1 MYKIIEKKVKLEL
14 CENPIPINFDEVPEY
29 TKQDFEERISN
40 MLKMA
45 RERKYSSVIIYA
57 DREHHTNISYLTGFD
72 VRFEEALLIFT
83 EGEKPTLLVGNEG
96 FVYCDIIPIEFNKVL
111 YQPFGL
117 MGQPGEK
124 VPLLQL
130 LKNSGI
136 KKDMKIGII
145 GWKEY
150 SESGSIAD
158 KSILDIPHYIINTLC
173 KIVNLNQL
181 ENAVDIMS
189 DNDYGLKHNISA
201 KEIVNFE
208 LQATRNSRNVYNVI
222 KNWREGMT
230 EIEASGYLQADGE
243 PTCTHPNINF
253 GDFNAG
259 LGLRSPTY
267 NQKLHIGD
275 PCGAGMGYRGSQ
287 VHKSGFFIRNTDDLP
302 GDKQHYMEAFLKPYF
317 ASIIKWYEMMHIG
330 ASCGD
335 IYDEIDSMLGLE
347 KFGVFLNPGHLIH
360 TEEWSNAPFAKG
372 SKTKIRSGMAI
383 QCDYTVSFQ
392 NPFFTA
398 HVEDGIIIADKK
410 LRDEVKTLS
419 PSCYRRIEARRGFYR
434 EVLNIDLADEVLPTS
449 DLGGVCFPYMAD
461 ISVILCK
468 G

>member
-1 MYKIIEKKVKLEL
+1 MYKIIEKKVMLEL
-14 CENPIPINFDEVPEY
+14 CEKPIPINYEEIPEY
-29 TKQDFEERISN
+29 TKQDYELRISN
-40 MLKMA
+40 LLKMA
-45 RERKYSSVIIYA
+45 RERKFKSVIIYA
-57 DREHHTNISYLTGFD
+57 DREHHANISYFTGFD

-96 FVYCDIIPIEFNKVL
+96 FVYSNIIPVDFNKVL

-130 LKNSGI
+130 LTDSGI

-150 SESGSIAD
+150 CEFGSSPD
-158 KSILDIPHYIINTLC
+158 KSILDVPHYIINTLC
-173 KIVNLNQL
+173 KIVDINQI
-181 ENAVDIMS
+181 ENAVDIMNN
-189 DNDYGLKHNISA
+189 NDYGLKHNLSA
-201 KEIVNFE
+201 KEIINFE
-208 LQATRNSRNVYNVI
+208 LQGTRISRSTYNVI
-222 KNWREGMT
+222 KNLREGMT
-230 EIEASGYLQADGE
+230 EIEASGYLNLDGE
-243 PTCTHPNINF
+243 PACTHPNINF

-267 NQKLHIGD
+267 NQKLQIGD

-287 VHKSGFFIRNTDDLP
+287 VHKSGFYIREESDLP
-302 GDKQHYMEAFLKPYF
+302 KEKQHYKNDFLEPYF
-317 ASIIKWYEMMHIG
+317 ASIIKWYELMQIG
-330 ASCGD
+330 TSCGD
-335 IYDEIDSMLGLE
+335 IYDEIDSMLDLK

-360 TEEWSNAPFAKG
+360 TEEWSNSPFARG
-372 SKTKIRSGMAI
+372 NKTKIRSGMGI

-410 LRDEVKTLS
+410 LRDEVKALS
-419 PSCYRRIEARRGFYR
+419 PSCYSRIEARRRFYK
-434 EVLNIDLADEVLPTS
+434 EILNINLADEVLPTS

-461 ISVILCK
+461 ISTILCK
-468 G
+468 A